1 MPMTITEKILAK
13 HSCKKTARAGDLI
26 EADIDLIMCHD
37 VTTPPA
43 IRILQNNNLDKV
55 FDPDKIVVT
64 PDHFVPNKD
73 INSAELAKRL
83 REWALKHKI
92 KNYYEVGR
100 HGVCHALLPEQ
111 GFIMPGMLIIGA
123 DSHTCTY
130 GALGAFSTGI
140 GSTDLA
146 AAIATGKL
154 WFKVPETIKFVV
166 NGKLPKGVYSKDII
180 LKIISDIGV
189 DGALYKAME
198 FTGET
203 IKDLSIEARMTI
215 TNMAIEAGAKS
226 GIIEADKKVID
237 YVKKR
242 TSKKFEMSEIA
253 TKKAISE
260 HAQKHAPCFS
270 TGSVFDIVKSDK
282 DADYAKVREYDVSK
296 LEPIVAFPHLPSNGK
311 FISEIKKDIKI
322 EQAWLGSCT
331 NGRIEDLRI
340 AASILKGQK
349 IAKNTR
355 MIVVPATTDIWK
367 QANKEGLIDIF
378 MNAGAAV
385 STPTCG
391 ACLGGYM
398 GVLAEGEKCI
408 SSTNRNFVGRMGHP
422 KSEVYLA
429 SPATVAASAI
439 EGKIADPRKYIK

>member
-1 MPMTITEKILAK
+1 MPTITEKILAAHCGRK
-13 HSCKKTARAGDLI
+13 EVKPGELI
-26 EADIDLIMCHD
+26 NADIDIIMCHD

-43 IRILQNNNLDKV
+43 IEMLKKRGITKVFNPDKV
-55 FDPDKIVVT
+55 VVT

-73 INSAELAKRL
+73 IASAELAKRL
-83 REWALKHKI
+83 RDWVIQCNI

-111 GFIMPGMLIIGA
+111 GYILPGELIIGA

-130 GALGAFSTGI
+130 GAFGAFSTGV

-146 AAIATGKL
+146 AALATGKL
-154 WFKVPETIKFVV
+154 WFKVPESIKVV
-166 NGKLPKGVYSKDII
+166 INGKLPKGVYSKDII
-180 LKIISDIGV
+180 LHIISDIGV

-203 IKDLSIEARMTI
+203 IKQLSVEARMTI

-226 GIIEADKKVID
+226 GIIEADEKVIE

-242 TSKKFEMSEIA
+242 TNKKFETI
-253 TKKAISE
+253 
-260 HAQKHAPCFS
+260 
-270 TGSVFDIVKSDK
+270 KSDK
-282 DADYAKVREYDVSK
+282 EAKYSKTITYDVSK

-311 FISEIKKDIKI
+311 PISKIKDIKI
-322 EQAWLGSCT
+322 DQAYLGSCT

-340 AASILKGQK
+340 AAQIVKGKK
-349 IAKNTR
+349 IAKDTR
-355 MIVVPATTDIWK
+355 MIVVPATTEIWK
-367 QANKEGLIDIF
+367 QANKEGLLDIF
-378 MNAGAAV
+378 MDFGAAV

-391 ACLGGYM
+391 ACLGGHM
-398 GVLAEGEKCI
+398 GILAEGERCI

-439 EGKIADPRKYIK
+439 EGKITDPRRYIK

>member
-1 MPMTITEKILAK
+1 MGMTITEKILAK
-13 HSCKKTARAGDLI
+13 HAGKKAVKPGELI
-26 EADIDLIMCHD
+26 NADIDIIMCHD

-43 IRILQNNNLDKV
+43 IDMLYKRGIRKV
-55 FDPDKIVVT
+55 FNPDKIVVT

-73 INSAELAKRL
+73 IQSAELAKRL
-83 REWALKHKI
+83 REWVKTCSISK
-92 KNYYEVGR
+92 YYEVGR

-111 GFIMPGMLIIGA
+111 GHILPGELIIGA

-130 GALGAFSTGI
+130 GAFGAFSTGV

-146 AAIATGKL
+146 AALATGKL
-154 WFKVPETIKFVV
+154 WFKIPESIKFEI

-180 LKIISDIGV
+180 LFVISQIGV

-198 FTGET
+198 FTGST
-203 IKDLSIEARMTI
+203 IKDLSVEARMTI

-226 GIIEADKKVID
+226 GIIEADQKVID
-237 YVKKR
+237 YVNKR
-242 TSKKFEMSEIA
+242 SKKKFEI
-253 TKKAISE
+253 I
-260 HAQKHAPCFS
+260 
-270 TGSVFDIVKSDK
+270 KSDK
-282 DADYAKVREYDVSK
+282 DAKYSEFREYDASK
-296 LEPIVAFPHLPSNGK
+296 LEPVIAFPDLPSNGK

-322 EQAWLGSCT
+322 DQAWLGSCT

-340 AASILKGQK
+340 AAEIMKGKK
-349 IAKNTR
+349 IAKDTR
-355 MIVVPATTDIWK
+355 MIVVPATTEIWK
-367 QANKEGLIDIF
+367 QANKEGLLDIF
-378 MNAGAAV
+378 MNFGATV

-391 ACLGGYM
+391 ACLGGHM
-398 GVLAEGEKCI
+398 GILAEGERCI

-439 EGKIADPRKYIK
+439 EGKIADPRRYL